1 MQRTDTLAESPVRFD
16 LIDIVQLL
24 LRRRNFILL
33 VAGLAFLTGLAVYF
47 LARPKYE
54 AQAEIIVSNPL
65 HSDRVRVFSKEIPVP
80 VDYFANE
87 QSNDRALAVA
97 GSDQVVR
104 EIVRRNNMLDVYK
117 LRNDK
122 PGDFEVAVKRVRGSL
137 KVRRT
142 EFGSIQIF
150 FTDTEPKRAAEIAN
164 SAVAIIQENFQHYFS
179 GIRTNTAGA
188 LQRRITYSDSAIRVL
203 TDSLVALRER
213 TGFYEIVSPNR
224 TGLIVGSLRS
234 TNARAIEEIQNLE
247 SVKDQYVIDRSRYI
261 SMAAESSTGIDEK
274 ELPIVRVISA
284 AETPGVRSGLSL
296 ALTLITYTLAGLLF
310 GMFWAVLAGWFHRV
324 WITLQDRRSEEA

>member
-16 LIDIVQLL
+16 LIDIVQTI

-33 VAGLAFLTGLAVYF
+33 VAGLAFLAGLAVYF
-47 LARPKYE
+47 GAKPKYE
-54 AQAEIIVSNPL
+54 AGAEIIVSNPL
-65 HSDRVRVFSKEIPVP
+65 HSDRMRVFSKEIPVP

-87 QSNDRALAVA
+87 QSTDRALAVA

-104 EIVRRNNMLDVYK
+104 EVVRRNNMIDVYK
-117 LRNDK
+117 LRRDN
-122 PGDFEVAVKRVRGSL
+122 PVDFEAAVKRVRSSL

-150 FTDTEPKRAAEIAN
+150 FTDIDPKRAAQVTN
-164 SAVAIIQENFQHYFS
+164 SAVSIIQENFQHYFS
-179 GIRTNTAGA
+179 GIRINTAAA
-188 LQRRITYSDSAIRVL
+188 LQKRIAYGDSVIRTL

-213 TGFYEIVSPNR
+213 TGFYDIVSPNR
-224 TGLIVGSLRS
+224 PGLIVGSLRS

-247 SVKDQYVIDRSRYI
+247 SIKDQYVIDRSRYI
-261 SMAAESSTGIDEK
+261 SMAAESNTGIDET
-274 ELPIVRVISA
+274 EMPIVRVISP

-296 ALTLITYTLAGLLF
+296 VMTLVTYTLVGLLF
-310 GMFWAVLAGWFHRV
+310 GVVWAVLSGWFHRLWV
-324 WITLQDRRSEEA
+324 ALQTRRDEA